1 MSVDKCCYLIL
12 QKVSRCRKLQNW
24 FYNNFLISL
33 PHFSSVGKI
42 HKWKEKI
49 WRHIFFEFFFNTIH
63 LVDKSTYTKIRKFQE
78 NPRKVW
84 NWLQVL
90 SQLSKNQ
97 ISTIVLKNANNL
109 LKHIPK
115 KHLSYFVNFSA
126 IFFQWLCAFGKT
138 PPLLAYTLW
147 MSPL

>member
-1 MSVDKCCYLIL
+1 MTNAAILFCRRCRGVGSFKTGFITTSWFRYLI
-12 QKVSRCRKLQNW
+12 
-24 FYNNFLISL
+24 FLR
-33 PHFSSVGKI
+33 SVKYTNGKKKFGDI
-42 HKWKEKI
+42 L
-49 WRHIFFEFFFNTIH
+49 FFEFFFNAIH

-126 IFFQWLCAFGKT
+126 IFFQWLRAFGKT